1 MQCTKSQVM
10 THEPRRKR
18 ALLNHEYGSV
28 VCIRIATLHLGVGH
42 DGGNV
47 RVLTGVPAI
56 ENENYLG
63 TCCLERNGKVPYLA
77 AKLR

>member
-10 THEPRRKR
+10 THLPRRKR
-18 ALLNHEYGSV
+18 ALLIHEYGSV
-28 VCIRIATLHLGVGH
+28 VCIRTATLQLGVAH
-42 DGGNV
+42 DGENV

-56 ENENYLG
+56 ENENYLR
-63 TCCLERNGKVPYLA
+63 TRCLERNEKVPYLA